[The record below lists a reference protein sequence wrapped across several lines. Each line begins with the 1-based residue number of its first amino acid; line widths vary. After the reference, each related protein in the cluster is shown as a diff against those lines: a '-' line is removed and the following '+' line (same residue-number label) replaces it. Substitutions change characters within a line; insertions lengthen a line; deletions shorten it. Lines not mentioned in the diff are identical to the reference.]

1 MNYKKLL
8 AKLMQK
14 KYKRIIAIDISS
26 SVKTAV
32 IKCKEGKPVVTALY
46 FDELPP
52 ELLESS
58 LNTTMAGFIC
68 GLLKKYGLNSGAL
81 VFTVGAANSA
91 LLILELPKMSEGEL
105 REAARWEL
113 AQELGSEP
121 DSFCYA
127 AAYLH
132 KPQEEV
138 LNKTIAAVMPQHIAD
153 IFAGAA
159 EQTGLTLCG
168 VYLRQQAVQQT
179 FVKGCRNF
187 LLLDVSAGS
196 IALSAFINAMPVMQR
211 EFNGEL
217 DIETLAVEI
226 EAVQFA
232 NANTEFERLII
243 NGEADNNLQ
252 TALQER
258 LNLIVSINDIAHS
271 VGFAEKLDAECVKQ
285 LNSFAAAIGAALCF
299 VNGEA
304 LNLMPHKQNTF
315 SLPKWQ
321 VYRAA
326 AIALPTCIL
335 ALWGW
340 QLAQLYSVQSEV
352 KDVQQQIAAMGEWQE
367 RYDEAA
373 LQNAA
378 INKRLR
384 LAERLK
390 TNEINWNAAL
400 SDISETMPNG
410 CWLEK
415 AEAGSKA
422 GQIKISGSAM
432 NMDKAV
438 DFADCLGKHKNSA
451 HTELTEL
458 KTVQSESRTL
468 AAFSLLWER
477 R

>member
-1 MNYKKLL
+1 MDYKKLL

-14 KYKRIIAIDISS
+14 KYKQIVAIDISG
-26 SVKTAV
+26 SVRIAV
-32 IKCKEGKPVVTALY
+32 IRYKQNKPIVTALY
-46 FDELPP
+46 LDELPP
-52 ELLESS
+52 ELAENG
-58 LNTTMAGFIC
+58 LNTTMDGFIC

-91 LLILELPKMSEGEL
+91 LLTLELPKMSEGEL
-105 REAARWEL
+105 YEAARWEL

-127 AAYLH
+127 AAYLQ
-132 KPQEEV
+132 KPQEG
-138 LNKTIAAVMPQHIAD
+138 LNKTIAAVIPQHIAD
-153 IFAGAA
+153 IFTGAA
-159 EQTGLTLCG
+159 EQAGLTLCG
-168 VYLRQQAVQQT
+168 VYLRPQAVQQT

-187 LLLDVSAGS
+187 LLLDVSDSS
-196 IALSAFINAMPVMQR
+196 ITLSAFINAMPVMLK
-211 EFNGEL
+211 EFNGET
-217 DIETLAVEI
+217 DIETLATEF
-226 EAVQFA
+226 EMLQFA
-232 NANTEFERLII
+232 NNDIEFERLII
-243 NGEADNNLQ
+243 NGEAGKALQ
-252 TALQER
+252 ADLQER
-258 LNLIVSINDIAHS
+258 LTLPVIINDIAHS
-271 VGFAEKLDAECVKQ
+271 VGFAENLDAECVNQ

-304 LNLMPHKQNTF
+304 LNLMPPKQNTF
-315 SLPKWQ
+315 ILPKWQ

-326 AIALPTCIL
+326 AIGLAVCCL
-335 ALWGW
+335 ALWCC
-340 QLAQLYSVQSEV
+340 QLVQLYSVQSEV
-352 KDVQQQIAAMGEWQE
+352 KAVQQQIAAMGEWQE

-373 LQNAA
+373 LQNEA
-378 INKRLR
+378 INKRLK

-400 SDISETMPNG
+400 ADISETMPTS

-415 AEAGSKA
+415 AETGNKA
-422 GQIKISGSAM
+422 GQIKISGSAV

-438 DFADCLGKHKNSA
+438 DFADRLGKHKNSA

-458 KTVQSESRTL
+458 KTVQADGRTL

>member
-8 AKLMQK
+8 AKLIQK
-14 KYKRIIAIDISS
+14 KYKQIVAIDISS
-26 SVKTAV
+26 SVRIAV
-32 IKCKEGKPVVTALY
+32 IRYKQNKPVVTALY
-46 FDELPP
+46 LDELPP
-52 ELLESS
+52 ELAENGS
-58 LNTTMAGFIC
+58 NTNMAGFIC

-91 LLILELPKMSEGEL
+91 LLSLELPKMSEGEL
-105 REAARWEL
+105 YEAARWEL

-121 DSFCYA
+121 DSFYYA
-127 AAYLH
+127 SAYLH
-132 KPQEEV
+132 KPQEG
-138 LNKTIAAVMPQHIAD
+138 LNQIIAAVIPQHIAD
-153 IFAGAA
+153 VFAGAA
-159 EQTGLTLCG
+159 EQAGLTLCG
-168 VYLRQQAVQQT
+168 VYLRPQAVQQT
-179 FVKGCRNF
+179 FVKGCRDF
-187 LLLDVSAGS
+187 LLLDVSDGS
-196 IALSAFINAMPVMQR
+196 ITLSAFINALPVTQR
-211 EFNGEL
+211 EFNSEL
-217 DIETLAVEI
+217 DIETLAAEI

-232 NANTEFERLII
+232 NADIEFERLII
-243 NGEADNNLQ
+243 NGEADNDLQ

-271 VGFAEKLDAECVKQ
+271 VGFAEELDAECVKQ
-285 LNSFAAAIGAALCF
+285 LNNFAAAIGAALCF
-299 VNGEA
+299 TNGEA
-304 LNLMPHKQNTF
+304 LNLMPQQNAL

-352 KDVQQQIAAMGEWQE
+352 KAVQQQIAAMGEWQE

-373 LQNAA
+373 LQNAQ

-400 SDISETMPNG
+400 ADISETMPNG

-422 GQIKISGSAM
+422 GQIKISGSAV

-438 DFADCLGKHKNSA
+438 DFADSLGKHKNSA

-458 KTVQSESRTL
+458 KTVQADGRTL
-468 AAFSLLWER
+468 AAFSVLWER

>member
-1 MNYKKLL
+1 MDYKKLL
-8 AKLMQK
+8 AKLIQK
-14 KYKRIIAIDISS
+14 KYKQIVAVDISS

-32 IKCKEGKPVVTALY
+32 IKCREGKPVVTALY
-46 FDELPP
+46 LDELPP
-52 ELLESS
+52 ELAESGF
-58 LNTTMAGFIC
+58 NTTTAGFIC
-68 GLLKKYGLNSGAL
+68 GLLKKHGLNSGAL

-91 LLILELPKMSEGEL
+91 LLTLELPKMSEAEL
-105 REAARWEL
+105 YEAARWEL

-132 KPQEEV
+132 KPQEG
-138 LNKTIAAVMPQHIAD
+138 LNQIIAAVMPQHIAD
-153 IFAGAA
+153 VFAGDA
-159 EQTGLTLCG
+159 EQACLTLCG
-168 VYLRQQAVQQT
+168 VYLRPQAVQQT
-179 FVKGCRNF
+179 FVKGCNNF
-187 LLLDVSAGS
+187 LLLDVGADN
-196 IALSAFINAMPVMQR
+196 ITLSAFINAMPVAQR

-226 EAVQFA
+226 EAVQLA
-232 NANTEFERLII
+232 NADTEFKQLII
-243 NGEADNNLQ
+243 NGEADNDLQ

-258 LNLIVSINDIAHS
+258 LTLPVIINDIAHS
-271 VGFAEKLDAECVKQ
+271 VGFTEELDAECVKQ
-285 LNSFAAAIGAALCF
+285 LNNFAAAIGAALCF

-304 LNLMPHKQNTF
+304 LNLMPHKQNAL
-315 SLPKWQ
+315 SLPKWR

-326 AIALPTCIL
+326 AVGLAVCCL

-340 QLAQLYSVQSEV
+340 QLAQLYSVQSDV
-352 KDVQQQIAAMGEWQE
+352 KAVQQQIAAMGEWQG
-367 RYDEAA
+367 RYGEAA
-373 LQNAA
+373 MQNAQ

-400 SDISETMPNG
+400 ADISETMPNG

-422 GQIKISGSAM
+422 GQIKISGSAV

-438 DFADCLGKHKNSA
+438 DFADSLGKHKNSA

-458 KTVQSESRTL
+458 KTVQAEGRTL

>member
-1 MNYKKLL
+1 MDYKKLL
-8 AKLMQK
+8 AKLMNK
-14 KYKRIIAIDISS
+14 KYKQIVAIDISG

-52 ELLESS
+52 EFAESS

-68 GLLKKYGLNSGAL
+68 GLLKKYGLNSDAL
-81 VFTVGAANSA
+81 VFTVGAASSA
-91 LLILELPKMSEGEL
+91 LLTLELPKMSEDEL
-105 REAARWEL
+105 HEAARWEL
-113 AQELGSEP
+113 AQELGSDP

-132 KPQEEV
+132 KPQEG
-138 LNKTIAAVMPQHIAD
+138 LNKTIAAVMPQHIGNV
-153 IFAGAA
+153 FAGAA

-179 FVKGCRNF
+179 FVKGCCDF
-187 LLLDVSAGS
+187 LLFDVSAGS
-196 IALSAFINAMPVMQR
+196 ITLSAFINALPVAQK
-211 EFNGEL
+211 EFKGEL
-217 DIETLAVEI
+217 DIETLAAEI

-232 NANTEFERLII
+232 NTDTEFERLII
-243 NGEADNNLQ
+243 NGEADKNLQ
-252 TALQER
+252 TVLQER
-258 LNLIVSINDIAHS
+258 LTIPVSLNDIAHS
-271 VGFAEKLDAECVKQ
+271 VGFAEGLDTDCIKQ
-285 LNSFAAAIGAALCF
+285 LNSFSAAIGAALCF
-299 VNGEA
+299 ANGEA

-326 AIALPTCIL
+326 AVGLAVCCL

-340 QLAQLYSVQSEV
+340 QLAQLYKVQSEV

-373 LQNAA
+373 LQNAQ

-400 SDISETMPNG
+400 ADISETMPTG

-415 AEAGSKA
+415 AETGSKA
-422 GQIKISGSAM
+422 GQIKISGSAV
-432 NMDKAV
+432 NMDRAV
-438 DFADCLGKHKNSA
+438 DFADSLGKHKNSA

-458 KTVQSESRTL
+458 KTVQADGRTL
-468 AAFSLLWER
+468 SAFSLLWER

>member
-1 MNYKKLL
+1 MNHKKLL

-14 KYKRIIAIDISS
+14 KYKQIVAVDISS
-26 SVKTAV
+26 SVRIAV
-32 IKCKEGKPVVTALY
+32 IRCKQNKPVVTALY
-46 FDELPP
+46 LDELPP
-52 ELLESS
+52 ELAESS
-58 LNTTMAGFIC
+58 LNTTMAGFVC

-91 LLILELPKMSEGEL
+91 LLTLQLPKMSEAEL

-113 AQELGSEP
+113 AHELGSEP

-127 AAYLH
+127 TAYLH
-132 KPQEEV
+132 KPQEG
-138 LNKTIAAVMPQHIAD
+138 LNKTISAIIPQHIAD
-153 IFAGAA
+153 VFSGAA
-159 EQTGLTLCG
+159 EQACLTLCG

-179 FVKGCRNF
+179 FVKGCHNF
-187 LLLDVSAGS
+187 LLLDVSNGDIS
-196 IALSAFINAMPVMQR
+196 LSAFINALPVAQK
-211 EFNGEL
+211 EFNSET
-217 DIETLAVEI
+217 DIETLATEF
-226 EAVQFA
+226 EMLQFA
-232 NANTEFERLII
+232 NADIEFERLII
-243 NGEADNNLQ
+243 NDKSDKNLQ
-252 TALQER
+252 TVLQER
-258 LNLIVSINDIAHS
+258 LTIPVSLNDIAHS
-271 VGFAEKLDAECVKQ
+271 VGFAEGLDVECLKQ
-285 LNSFAAAIGAALCF
+285 LNNFATAIGAALCF

-304 LNLMPHKQNTF
+304 LNLMPHKQNAL

-352 KDVQQQIAAMGEWQE
+352 KAVQQQIATMGEWQE

-373 LQNAA
+373 LQNAQ

-384 LAERLK
+384 MAERLK

-400 SDISETMPNG
+400 ADIGETMPNG

-415 AEAGSKA
+415 AEASSKA
-422 GQIKISGSAM
+422 GQIKISGSAV

-438 DFADCLGKHKNSA
+438 DFADRLGKHKNSA

-458 KTVQSESRTL
+458 KTVQEDGRTI

>member
-1 MNYKKLL
+1 MDYKKLL
-8 AKLMQK
+8 AKLIQK
-14 KYKRIIAIDISS
+14 KYKQIVAVDISG

-32 IKCKEGKPVVTALY
+32 IKCREGKPIVMALY
-46 FDELPP
+46 LDELPP
-52 ELLESS
+52 EFAESS
-58 LNTTMAGFIC
+58 LNTNMAGFIY

-91 LLILELPKMSEGEL
+91 LLTLQLPKMSENEL
-105 REAARWEL
+105 REAACWEL

-132 KPQEEV
+132 KPQEG
-138 LNKTIAAVMPQHIAD
+138 LNKTITAVMPQHIAD
-153 IFAGAA
+153 VFSGAA
-159 EQTGLTLCG
+159 EQAGLTLCG

-179 FVKGCRNF
+179 FVKGCCDF
-187 LLLDVSAGS
+187 LLLDVSDGS
-196 IALSAFINAMPVMQR
+196 ITLSAVINAMPVTQK
-211 EFNGEL
+211 EFDGET
-217 DIETLAVEI
+217 DIETLATEI
-226 EAVQFA
+226 DILRFA
-232 NANTEFERLII
+232 NTDIEFERLII
-243 NGEADNNLQ
+243 NGEADKNLQ
-252 TALQER
+252 TILQER
-258 LNLIVSINDIAHS
+258 LTIPVSLNNIAHS
-271 VGFAEKLDAECVKQ
+271 VGFAEGLDTDCIKQ

-299 VNGEA
+299 ANGEA
-304 LNLMPHKQNTF
+304 LNLMPHKQNAL

-326 AIALPTCIL
+326 AIGLAVCCL

-340 QLAQLYSVQSEV
+340 QLAQLYSVQSKV

-373 LQNAA
+373 LQNAQ

-400 SDISETMPNG
+400 ADISEAMPNG

-415 AEAGSKA
+415 VEASSKA
-422 GQIKISGSAM
+422 GQIKISGSAV
-432 NMDKAV
+432 NMDKTV

-458 KTVQSESRTL
+458 KTVQAEGRTL

>member
-1 MNYKKLL
+1 MDYKKLL
-8 AKLMQK
+8 AKLIQK
-14 KYKRIIAIDISS
+14 KYKQIVAVDISS
-26 SVKTAV
+26 SVRIAV
-32 IKCKEGKPVVTALY
+32 IRCKQNKPVVTALY
-46 FDELPP
+46 LDELPP
-52 ELLESS
+52 ELAESS
-58 LNTTMAGFIC
+58 LNTTMAGFVC

-81 VFTVGAANSA
+81 VFTVGAANSV
-91 LLILELPKMSEGEL
+91 LLTLQLPKMSENEL
-105 REAARWEL
+105 HEAARWEL

-132 KPQEEV
+132 KPQEG
-138 LNKTIAAVMPQHIAD
+138 LNKTIAAVIPQHIAD
-153 IFAGAA
+153 VFAGAA
-159 EQTGLTLCG
+159 EQAGLTLCG
-168 VYLRQQAVQQT
+168 VYLRQKAVQQT
-179 FVKGCRNF
+179 FVKGCRDF
-187 LLLDVSAGS
+187 LLLDVSDGS
-196 IALSAFINAMPVMQR
+196 ITLSAFINALPVTQR
-211 EFNGEL
+211 EFNSEL
-217 DIETLAVEI
+217 DIETLAAEI

-232 NANTEFERLII
+232 NANTEFERFII
-243 NGEADNNLQ
+243 NGEAGKALQ
-252 TALQER
+252 ADLQER
-258 LNLIVSINDIAHS
+258 LTLPVIINDIAHS
-271 VGFAEKLDAECVKQ
+271 VGFAEGLDTACVKQ
-285 LNSFAAAIGAALCF
+285 LNNFAAVIGAALCF

-326 AIALPTCIL
+326 AIGLAVCCL

-340 QLAQLYSVQSEV
+340 QLVQLYSVQSEV
-352 KDVQQQIAAMGEWQE
+352 KAVQQQIAAMGEWQE

-373 LQNAA
+373 LQNAQ
-378 INKRLR
+378 INKRLK

-390 TNEINWNAAL
+390 ANEINWNAAL
-400 SDISETMPNG
+400 ADISETMPNG

-422 GQIKISGSAM
+422 GQIKISGSAV

-438 DFADCLGKHKNSA
+438 DFADSLGKHKNSS

-458 KTVQSESRTL
+458 KTVQADGRTL

>member
-14 KYKRIIAIDISS
+14 KYKQIVAVDISS

-46 FDELPP
+46 LDELPP
-52 ELLESS
+52 ELAKSGF
-58 LNTTMAGFIC
+58 NTTTAGFVC

-91 LLILELPKMSEGEL
+91 LLTLELPKMSEGEL
-105 REAARWEL
+105 REATRWEL

-121 DSFCYA
+121 HSFCSA

-132 KPQEEV
+132 KPQEG
-138 LNKTIAAVMPQHIAD
+138 LNKTITAVMPQHIAD
-153 IFAGAA
+153 VFAGAA
-159 EQTGLTLCG
+159 EQAGLTLCG

-179 FVKGCRNF
+179 FVKCCRNF
-187 LLLDVSAGS
+187 LLLDVSAAS
-196 IALSAFINAMPVMQR
+196 ITLSAFINALPVAQK
-211 EFNGEL
+211 EFNSEL
-217 DIETLAVEI
+217 DIETLAAEI

-232 NANTEFERLII
+232 NADIEFERLII
-243 NGEADNNLQ
+243 NGEAGKNLQ
-252 TALQER
+252 AVLQEQ
-258 LNLIVSINDIAHS
+258 LNLTVTVNDIAHS
-271 VGFAEKLDAECVKQ
+271 VGFAEGLDAECVKQ
-285 LNSFAAAIGAALCF
+285 LNSFAVAIGAALCF

-304 LNLMPHKQNTF
+304 LNLMPPKQNAL

-321 VYRAA
+321 FYRAA

-335 ALWGW
+335 ALWAW

-352 KDVQQQIAAMGEWQE
+352 KIVQQQIAALGEWQE
-367 RYDEAA
+367 HYDEAA
-373 LQNAA
+373 LQNAQ
-378 INKRLR
+378 INKRLK

-400 SDISETMPNG
+400 ADISEAMPTG

-422 GQIKISGSAM
+422 GQIKISGSAV
-432 NMDKAV
+432 NMDKSV
-438 DFADCLGKHKNSA
+438 DFADSLGKHKNSA

-458 KTVQSESRTL
+458 KTVQEDGSTL

>member
-14 KYKRIIAIDISS
+14 KYKQIVAVDISS

-32 IKCKEGKPVVTALY
+32 IKCREGKPVVTALY
-46 FDELPP
+46 LDEVPL
-52 ELLESS
+52 ELEESG
-58 LNTTMAGFIC
+58 LDTAMAGFVC
-68 GLLKKYGLNSGAL
+68 GLLKKHGLNSGAL

-91 LLILELPKMSEGEL
+91 LLTLQLPKMSENEL
-105 REAARWEL
+105 HEAARWEL

-127 AAYLH
+127 AAYLQ
-132 KPQEEV
+132 KLQEG
-138 LNKTIAAVMPQHIAD
+138 LNQVIAAVIPQHIAD
-153 IFAGAA
+153 VFAGAA
-159 EQTGLTLCG
+159 EQAGLTLCG
-168 VYLRQQAVQQT
+168 VYLRPQAVQQT
-179 FVKGCRNF
+179 FVKGCCDF
-187 LLLDVSAGS
+187 LLFDVSDGS
-196 IALSAFINAMPVMQR
+196 ITLSAFINALPVAQK
-211 EFNGEL
+211 EFNSEL
-217 DIETLAVEI
+217 DIETLAAEI
-226 EAVQFA
+226 DILQFA
-232 NANTEFERLII
+232 NADTEFKQLII
-243 NGEADNNLQ
+243 NGEADKNLQ
-252 TALQER
+252 AALQER
-258 LNLIVSINDIAHS
+258 LNLTITVNDITHS
-271 VGFAEKLDAECVKQ
+271 VGFSEGLDAECVKQ

-299 VNGEA
+299 VNGEV
-304 LNLMPHKQNTF
+304 LNLMPHKQNAL

-326 AIALPTCIL
+326 AIGLAVCCL

-352 KDVQQQIAAMGEWQE
+352 KAVQQQIAAMGEWQE

-373 LQNAA
+373 MQNAQ

-400 SDISETMPNG
+400 ADISETMPNG

-415 AEAGSKA
+415 AETGSKA
-422 GQIKISGSAM
+422 GQIKISGSAVD
-432 NMDKAV
+432 MDKAV
-438 DFADCLGKHKNSA
+438 DFADRLAKHKNSA

-458 KTVQSESRTL
+458 KTVQADGRTL

>member
-14 KYKRIIAIDISS
+14 KYKQIIAVDISG
-26 SVKTAV
+26 SVSIAV
-32 IKCKEGKPVVTALY
+32 IRCKQNKPVVTALY
-46 FDELPP
+46 INELPP
-52 ELLESS
+52 ELAESS
-58 LNTTMAGFIC
+58 LNTTMAGFIY
-68 GLLKKYGLNSGAL
+68 GLLKIYGLNSGAL

-91 LLILELPKMSEGEL
+91 LLSLELPKMSEAEL

-113 AQELGSEP
+113 AQELGGEP
-121 DSFCYA
+121 DSFCYS

-132 KPQEEV
+132 KPQEG

-153 IFAGAA
+153 VFAGAA
-159 EQTGLTLCG
+159 EQAGLTLCG

-179 FVKGCRNF
+179 FVKGCCDF
-187 LLLDVSAGS
+187 LLLDVSNS
-196 IALSAFINAMPVMQR
+196 DITLSAFINALPVAQK
-211 EFNGEL
+211 EFNSEL
-217 DIETLAVEI
+217 DIETLAAEI

-232 NANTEFERLII
+232 NTDTEFKQLII
-243 NGEADNNLQ
+243 NGEADNDLE

-258 LNLIVSINDIAHS
+258 LTLPVIINDIAHS
-271 VGFAEKLDAECVKQ
+271 VGFAENLDAECVKQ
-285 LNSFAAAIGAALCF
+285 LNSFAAAIGAVLCF
-299 VNGEA
+299 ANGEA
-304 LNLMPHKQNTF
+304 LNLMPPKQNTL

-326 AIALPTCIL
+326 AIGLAVCCL

-352 KDVQQQIAAMGEWQE
+352 KAVQQQIAAMGEWQE

-373 LQNAA
+373 LQNAQ

-400 SDISETMPNG
+400 ADISETMPNG

-422 GQIKISGSAM
+422 GQIKISGSAV

-438 DFADCLGKHKNSA
+438 DFADSLGKHKNSA

-458 KTVQSESRTL
+458 KTVQSDGRTL